1 MALGDLFKS
10 KKQRQRE
17 ERKKRRRAGRQV
29 RQSLDGIHSRVEDLK
44 KKRDKDWAEARSYL
58 KDGQKNAAA
67 RCLKACRAT
76 EILMA
81 RMERKAWIWEQKVVN
96 LEASEADVQMAGALQ
111 EMNDLMNID
120 PDAIADTLDDV
131 NDSLAEQGDVDKIM
145 EAEYEKEMDGVMT
158 ESSDHLLSL
167 DEMEKMLED
176 EVAAE
181 IGPLESTKT
190 KEVAVET
197 ETDTDVADK
206 ISEGR
211 KRLKGLMEEDK

>member
-17 ERKKRRRAGRQV
+17 ERKKRRRASRQV
-29 RQSLDGIHSRVEDLK
+29 RTSLDGIHSRVEELK
-44 KKRDKDWAEARSYL
+44 KKRDKDWAEARNYL

-158 ESSDHLLSL
+158 ESSDSLLSL

-181 IGPLESTKT
+181 IGPIAGSKT
-190 KEVAVET
+190 REVDVET
-197 ETDTDVADK
+197 ETDTDVSDK

>member
-17 ERKKRRRAGRQV
+17 ERKKRRRANRQV
-29 RQSLDGIHSRVEDLK
+29 RTSLDGIHSRVEELK
-44 KKRDKDWAEARSYL
+44 KKRDKDWAEARNYL

-81 RMERKAWIWEQKVVN
+81 RLERKAWIWEQKVVN

-131 NDSLAEQGDVDKIM
+131 NDSLAEQGDVDKLM

-181 IGPLESTKT
+181 IGPIEGTKT
-190 KEVAVET
+190 RQVAVET
-197 ETDTDVADK
+197 ETDTDVSDK